1 MTAAPRLD
9 QQTDLFGNPVLKR
22 SAYFATPGVRVR
34 LTRHWAEGPKALV
47 IGCNP
52 SDADASKEDMTSH
65 WWNAWFHRFGFGGYC
80 AMNAYPFCSP
90 DPAICKDRVSR
101 ALNGPN
107 WHDRDMLFSNRDAI
121 AKAAKKADQV
131 FVCWGAIAWDE
142 DWLESIIE
150 EIQQGSAPWPDL
162 WCWGKTAAGAPKHPL
177 ARGVHRIPRNQAPI
191 LWRAGSS
198 S

>member
-1 MTAAPRLD
+1 
-9 QQTDLFGNPVLKR
+9 
-22 SAYFATPGVRVR
+22 
-34 LTRHWAEGPKALV
+34 
-47 IGCNP
+47 
-52 SDADASKEDMTSH
+52 
-65 WWNAWFHRFGFGGYC
+65 
-80 AMNAYPFCSP
+80 
-90 DPAICKDRVSR
+90 
-101 ALNGPN
+101 
-107 WHDRDMLFSNRDAI
+107 MLFSNRDAI